1 MYSMTDFYRTI
12 TFEVLSNDFKSG
24 KMDFET
30 FCKEVKE
37 LVNSIKKLT
46 DEYNQACNP
55 IVVDYKTLEEY
66 LSDLDFEKNY
76 DYIYN
81 KMRKIHR
88 ETYGGNL

>member
-1 MYSMTDFYRTI
+1 MYNMTDFYRTI

-30 FCKEVKE
+30 FYKEIVE

-46 DEYNQACNP
+46 DEYNQECKSS
-55 IVVDYKTLEEY
+55 IDYKTLEEY

-81 KMRKIHR
+81 KMRKIHK
-88 ETYGGNL
+88 ETYGGNI